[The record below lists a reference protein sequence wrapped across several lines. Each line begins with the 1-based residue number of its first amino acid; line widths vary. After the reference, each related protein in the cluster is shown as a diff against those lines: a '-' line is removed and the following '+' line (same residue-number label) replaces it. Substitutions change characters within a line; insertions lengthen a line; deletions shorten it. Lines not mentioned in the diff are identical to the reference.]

1 MQAKYSDKY
10 SLEHSMIG
18 YLGIEL
24 ISEEEGL
31 VKAKMPVNEK
41 TSQPFGV
48 LCGGA
53 SLAFAEIIA
62 GYGSFLYCGENEIPV
77 GSSVSGNHISSVKTG
92 DGVWVYAVAKC
103 LYHGRRTHIWNVD
116 IFNKDE
122 KLISTVRVTNFI
134 VEDKSKSWK

>member
-48 LCGGA
+48 LCGA
-53 SLAFAEIIA
+53 HL
-62 GYGSFLYCGENEIPV
+62 
-77 GSSVSGNHISSVKTG
+77 
-92 DGVWVYAVAKC
+92 
-103 LYHGRRTHIWNVD
+103 
-116 IFNKDE
+116 
-122 KLISTVRVTNFI
+122 
-134 VEDKSKSWK
+134 

>member
-92 DGVWVYAVAKC
+92 DSVWVYAVAKC
-103 LYHGRRTHIWNVD
+103 LHHGRRTHIWNVD

>member
-10 SLEHSMIG
+10 SLEHSMVG

-92 DGVWVYAVAKC
+92 DDVWAYAVAKC
-103 LYHGRRTHIWNVD
+103 LHHGRRTHIWNVD

-122 KLISTVRVTNFI
+122 RLISTVRVTNFI

>member
-62 GYGSFLYCGENEIPV
+62 GYGSFLYCGENEIAV

-92 DGVWVYAVAKC
+92 DGVWVYALLQSVCIMDAE
-103 LYHGRRTHIWNVD
+103 HTSGM
-116 IFNKDE
+116 
-122 KLISTVRVTNFI
+122 
-134 VEDKSKSWK
+134 

>member
-31 VKAKMPVNEK
+31 VKARMPVNEK
-41 TSQPFGV
+41 TSQPCGV

-53 SLAFAEIIA
+53 ALAFAEISA
-62 GYGSFLYCGENEIPV
+62 GEGAFL
-77 GSSVSGNHISSVKTG
+77 
-92 DGVWVYAVAKC
+92 
-103 LYHGRRTHIWNVD
+103 
-116 IFNKDE
+116 
-122 KLISTVRVTNFI
+122 
-134 VEDKSKSWK
+134 

>member
-48 LCGGA
+48 LCGGRI
-53 SLAFAEIIA
+53 F
-62 GYGSFLYCGENEIPV
+62 SFCRNYCRV
-77 GSSVSGNHISSVKTG
+77 WFFSV
-92 DGVWVYAVAKC
+92 
-103 LYHGRRTHIWNVD
+103 LRR
-116 IFNKDE
+116 K
-122 KLISTVRVTNFI
+122 
-134 VEDKSKSWK
+134 